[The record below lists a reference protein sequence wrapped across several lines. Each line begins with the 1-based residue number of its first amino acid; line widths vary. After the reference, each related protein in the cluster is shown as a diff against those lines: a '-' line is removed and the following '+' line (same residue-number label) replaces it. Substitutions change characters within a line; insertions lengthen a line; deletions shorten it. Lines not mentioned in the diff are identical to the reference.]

1 MEFGHKETSV
11 WFAQDP
17 RVCVMRCSLLCGLA
31 AAASAFYLPGMTPV
45 TFKPDDRVKIRVNK
59 LTSTK
64 TQRTCAPLFFCQHM
78 RRE

>member
-1 MEFGHKETSV
+1 
-11 WFAQDP
+11 
-17 RVCVMRCSLLCGLA
+17 MRCSLLCGLA

-64 TQRTCAPLFFCQHM
+64 KQRTCASS
-78 RRE
+78 REGETN

>member
-1 MEFGHKETSV
+1 
-11 WFAQDP
+11 
-17 RVCVMRCSLLCGLA
+17 LCGLT

-64 TQRTCAPLFFCQHM
+64 TQRTCVPLFFCQPCTVSDGRMVRYIGAGLISAIALRTHKN
-78 RRE
+78 